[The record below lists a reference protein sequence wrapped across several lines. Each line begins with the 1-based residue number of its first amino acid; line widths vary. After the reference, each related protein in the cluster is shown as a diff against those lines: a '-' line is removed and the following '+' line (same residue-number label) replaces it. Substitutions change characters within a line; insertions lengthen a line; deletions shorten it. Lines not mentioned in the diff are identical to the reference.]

1 MDTEKSFIKK
11 GQHIAG
17 GAIHFVLSHSYLI
30 FLMAIVG
37 GVIFQ
42 MIFPIPLFVG
52 MGTSSYI
59 GGIMIIL
66 GSAIIYWAQ
75 STSHKTE
82 REMKEKNTPR
92 CFDCGPYKY
101 SRNPTHIGLSVMTI
115 GLGIMLN
122 SFFIFMFLIIASLVS
137 KFIFLK
143 KEEALLEQKYGQEYR
158 EYKKRVSTWV

>member
-1 MDTEKSFIKK
+1 MEGDKSIIEK
-11 GQHIAG
+11 GQSIAG
-17 GAIHFVLSHSYLI
+17 GAIHFVLSHSYLV

-37 GVIFQ
+37 GVILQ
-42 MIFPIPLFVG
+42 MIFPVPLFG
-52 MGTSSYI
+52 NGISSYL
-59 GGIMIIL
+59 GGFMIIL
-66 GSAIIYWAQ
+66 GSTIIYWAQ
-75 STSHKTE
+75 STSHHTE
-82 REMKEKNTPR
+82 REMKEKNVLR

-122 SFFIFMFLIIASLVS
+122 SFFIFIFLIIASLVS

-143 KEEALLEQKYGQEYR
+143 KEEALLEKKYGEPYR